1 MHQVKCITLT
11 SVVYDYASVWFILCV
26 CATIFGVVIVKD
38 DIINKIPNEYRKMC
52 GIVLSFFLH
61 PIHLYIDLSF
71 VSADNAFAA
80 PIRRNNEWSHLKY
93 IQCEVAQLCGK
104 TANIKMSRTKNYA
117 VFCVCLCQ
125 TYFIGYSILSPFAM
139 RCNWT
144 QPFSHNQRYRCLKS
158 QTLWISSKIFFAKLN
173 TWKSVKIATET
184 TASIHFDTNSRK
196 KYTHTECT
204 TTSCECLW
212 ACAHVIQTYRHS
224 LSFKNVFI
232 CQKMSEE
239 MWLCGCFK
247 DTVWKTA
254 TNTNGIFLW
263 WAKKGPVKRSI
274 WIKTTIKHFKS
285 RIKIADEM

>member
-158 QTLWISSKIFFAKLN
+158 QTLWISSKIFFPKLN

-196 KYTHTECT
+196 KHTHGMYNNELRVLV
-204 TTSCECLW
+204 SVR
-212 ACAHVIQTYRHS
+212 ACNSNIPAFVEFQKCIHMPKNERGNVIVWMLQGHCV
-224 LSFKNVFI
+224 KNSHKHQWNILV
-232 CQKMSEE
+232 M
-239 MWLCGCFK
+239 G
-247 DTVWKTA
+247 
-254 TNTNGIFLW
+254 
-263 WAKKGPVKRSI
+263 KKGPS
-274 WIKTTIKHFKS
+274 
-285 RIKIADEM
+285 